1 MLFKKFGSDVYQKA
15 NSNMATEY
23 KTYQT
28 DNGKETLDITKNYTV
43 LKQGKEFYKYREEN
57 ISIGV
62 FAYLSALLI

>member
-15 NSNMATEY
+15 NSAMAAEY

-43 LKQGKEFYKYREEN
+43 LKQGKGLFKFREEN
-57 ISIGV
+57 TSFGV

>member
-15 NSNMATEY
+15 NSAMAAEY

-43 LKQGKEFYKYREEN
+43 LKQG
-57 ISIGV
+57 
-62 FAYLSALLI
+62 

>member
-1 MLFKKFGSDVYQKA
+1 
-15 NSNMATEY
+15 MAAEY

-43 LKQGKEFYKYREEN
+43 LKQGKRFFKFREEN
-57 ISIGV
+57 TSFGV

>member
-15 NSNMATEY
+15 NSTMAAEY

-43 LKQGKEFYKYREEN
+43 LTQGKGLYKFREEN
-57 ISIGV
+57 TSFGV